1 MIDFLST
8 NSQIPHS
15 FLLLFLYL
23 LFFTAAM
30 FDNLLKTAHFDQTRN
45 SFQLKQMVFL
55 QVKKYQWKQIAS
67 QTNVDGKG

>member
-1 MIDFLST
+1 
-8 NSQIPHS
+8 
-15 FLLLFLYL
+15 
-23 LFFTAAM
+23 M

-55 QVKKYQWKQIAS
+55 QVKKYQWKQIAN